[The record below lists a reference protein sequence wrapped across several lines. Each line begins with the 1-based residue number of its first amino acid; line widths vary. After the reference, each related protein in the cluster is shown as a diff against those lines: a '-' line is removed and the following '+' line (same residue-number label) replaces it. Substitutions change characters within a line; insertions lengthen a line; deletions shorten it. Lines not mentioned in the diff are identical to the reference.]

1 MLNLITMKKLTLIY
15 LFLIMAIYGYSQA
28 STMTAINNL
37 SIAVQNA
44 NSTDNDSYI
53 EGSPY
58 SLNNSQDGKFYQ
70 KGGIVVKSQTKLNYY
85 RNNFE
90 FTLDDKTYLVNA
102 VTIDSVIF
110 GGKTYLFKEFEVKG
124 SVVPRIVEVVDKGEK
139 SSIYK
144 FTEVELKP
152 EVKASGYVE
161 PKPATY
167 SWNEPIYLVEL
178 GDKLISVTTFKKLT
192 GLFPE
197 KEAELKQF
205 IKKNKLKKDDPNDLK
220 KLLDYINKMG

>member
-1 MLNLITMKKLTLIY
+1 MLNLNTMKKLTLIS
-15 LFLIMAIYGYSQA
+15 LFLIATIYGYSQA
-28 STMTAINNL
+28 MTKATIDNL
-37 SIAVQNA
+37 SIAVRNA
-44 NSTDNDSYI
+44 SYTESDRYI

-58 SLNNSQDGKFYQ
+58 SLNNSSDGIFYQ
-70 KGGIVVKSQTKLNYY
+70 KGGSIVKSQTKLNYY

-102 VTIDSVIF
+102 ATIDSVIF
-110 GGKTYLFKEFEVKG
+110 GGKTYLYKEFEVKG

-178 GDKLISVTTFKKLT
+178 GDNLIPVTTFKKLT

-197 KEAELKQF
+197 KEAGLKQF

-220 KLLDYINKMG
+220 KLLDYINKMV